1 MIESNLKKMNAVK
14 FKHCLAIL
22 TLLAGALGTQAH
34 AQTGILPKE
43 SKSEKTDKKADEV
56 SAVKISDQL
65 EIWKKQVAEDMDRLS
80 KFIVESELP
89 PKVSEADLENR
100 KRTLERTQLAI
111 SRHFNAIKSIDEN
124 KLALEGAKKAAAEWS
139 GYGDNPPK
147 SMLVLDELNN
157 RKETLAEKTASDR
170 SSLDIYQRTLDG
182 WLEES
187 KRLDARI
194 SEAQKNQPGTE
205 DRNHAA
211 VWNLESDKE
220 KQRLLFI
227 QSSALQFSITA
238 LKTSI
243 QTLDWESDLL
253 RKKIREANLT
263 AVLGKE
269 DIEQINAASSD
280 RRKAL
285 RAEIDA
291 LRNRQSK
298 ASADEAKALA
308 NLESAKSAEPADPLA
323 LELASINH
331 EASQV
336 RLDSIQQMISSLE
349 SLGQIEAYI
358 PESYQHRLIL
368 LDPKSSPSER
378 KDSVTALQSLQQRLA
393 TWEVVANNE
402 LKAITAAIGNEQAR
416 ATSFPAD
423 DPRLSSLNRI
433 RTSLWERQSLMQ
445 RLIQSISNQTRTLD
459 SWLAIHL
466 SKNKEAL
473 HEKVSGLFQRLWAST
488 KRVWDIPIN
497 QYEDVIE
504 RDGQKI
510 VQIRDVSLGSMIQ
523 ALILFVIAYL
533 VASNIFRRIQHM
545 LVGRGIIGEN
555 QARTLKNWIML
566 LVAFLLAL
574 ATLNWL
580 SIPLTIFAFLA
591 GALAI
596 GVGFGTQTI
605 IKNFISGIILL
616 FERKIRVGDIVE
628 VDNTVGVVSE
638 INTRSSIIRG
648 FNGVESLV
656 PNALFLENR
665 VVNWTLNNRLLLR
678 EIKISVAYGS
688 PTQDVIEIL
697 KGVAQ
702 RHGLVLKKPEPFAT
716 LSNFGDHAL
725 DFTLYFWVEIQE
737 GNNRLVIDSDL
748 RVMIEKCLADAGI
761 SIPFP
766 QRDLN
771 LGTSKPLQI
780 QIQSAETPQ

>member
-1 MIESNLKKMNAVK
+1 MIESNLKKMNVVK
-14 FKHCLAIL
+14 FKSYLAIL
-22 TLLAGALGTQAH
+22 IVLTGLSGAQAQ

-43 SKSEKTDKKADEV
+43 SKPEKKTDEV
-56 SAVKISDQL
+56 SAVKIGDQL
-65 EIWKKQVAEDMDRLS
+65 GIWKKQVEEDLDRLS
-80 KFIVESELP
+80 KFIVESPLP
-89 PKVSEADLENR
+89 PKVGEADLENR

-111 SRHFNAIKSIDEN
+111 SRHFDAIKRIEEN
-124 KLALEGAKKAAAEWS
+124 KLALEAARTAAAEWS

-170 SSLDIYQRTLDG
+170 SSLDIYQQTLDG
-182 WLEES
+182 WLAES
-187 KRLDARI
+187 KKLDARI
-194 SEAQKNQPGTE
+194 SEARKNQDAAE
-205 DRNHAA
+205 DRNPAGL
-211 VWNLESDKE
+211 WNLESDKE

-227 QSSALQFSITA
+227 QSGALQLSINA
-238 LKTSI
+238 LKTNI

-253 RKKIREANLT
+253 RKKIREASLT
-263 AVLGKE
+263 AVLSKE

-285 RAEIDA
+285 RAEIDL

-298 ASADEAKALA
+298 ASSDEAKALA
-308 NLESAKSAEPADPLA
+308 TLESTKSAEPADPSA
-323 LELASINH
+323 LELARLNH
-331 EASQV
+331 EASQA
-336 RLDSIQQMISSLE
+336 RLDAIQQMIGSLE

-358 PESYQHRLIL
+358 PESYQHRLVL
-368 LDPKSSPSER
+368 LDPKSSSSER
-378 KDSVTALQSLQQRLA
+378 KDSIAALQSLQQRLA
-393 TWEVVANNE
+393 TWNVVANNE

-423 DPRLSSLNRI
+423 DPRLASLNRI

-459 SWLAIHL
+459 NWLAFHL

-473 HEKVSGLFQRLWAST
+473 HEKVSGVFQGFWTST
-488 KRVWDIPIN
+488 KKVWDIPIN
-497 QYEDVIE
+497 QYEEVME

-510 VQIRDVSLGSMIQ
+510 VEIRDVSLGSIIQ

-533 VASNIFRRIQHM
+533 IASNIFRRIQHM
-545 LVGRGIIGEN
+545 LVHRGMIGEN

-580 SIPLTIFAFLA
+580 NIPVTIFAFLA

-628 VDNTVGVVSE
+628 VDSTVGVVSE

-665 VVNWTLNNRLLLR
+665 VVNWTLNNRHLLR
-678 EIKISVAYGS
+678 EIKIGVAYGS
-688 PTQDVIEIL
+688 PTQEVIDIL
-697 KGVAQ
+697 RGVAE
-702 RHGLVLKKPEPFAT
+702 RHGLILKKPEPFAT
-716 LSNFGDHAL
+716 LSGFGDNSL

-748 RVMIEKCLADAGI
+748 RIMIEKCLREAGI
-761 SIPFP
+761 SIPFQ
-766 QRDLN
+766 QRDLH

-780 QIQSAETPQ
+780 QIQSGDAPP

>member
-1 MIESNLKKMNAVK
+1 MIESNLKKMNVAK
-14 FKHCLAIL
+14 FKPYLAIL
-22 TLLAGALGTQAH
+22 IVLTGLSGAQAQ

-43 SKSEKTDKKADEV
+43 SKPEKKTDEV
-56 SAVKISDQL
+56 SAVKIGDQL
-65 EIWKKQVAEDMDRLS
+65 GIWKKQVEEDLDRLS
-80 KFIVESELP
+80 KFIVESPLP
-89 PKVSEADLENR
+89 PKVGEADLENR

-111 SRHFNAIKSIDEN
+111 SRHFDAIKRIEEN
-124 KLALEGAKKAAAEWS
+124 KLALEAARTAAAEWS

-157 RKETLAEKTASDR
+157 RKETLVEKTASDR
-170 SSLDIYQRTLDG
+170 SSLDIYQQTLDG
-182 WLEES
+182 WLAES
-187 KRLDARI
+187 KKLDARI
-194 SEAQKNQPGTE
+194 SEARKNQDAAE
-205 DRNHAA
+205 DRNPAGL
-211 VWNLESDKE
+211 WNLESDKE

-227 QSSALQFSITA
+227 QSGALQLSINA
-238 LKTSI
+238 LKTNI

-253 RKKIREANLT
+253 RKKIREASLT
-263 AVLGKE
+263 AVLSKE

-285 RAEIDA
+285 RAEIDL

-298 ASADEAKALA
+298 ASSDEAKALA
-308 NLESAKSAEPADPLA
+308 TLESTKSAEPADPSA
-323 LELASINH
+323 LELARLNH
-331 EASQV
+331 EASQA
-336 RLDSIQQMISSLE
+336 RLDAIQQMIGSLE

-358 PESYQHRLIL
+358 PESYQHRLVL
-368 LDPKSSPSER
+368 LDPKSSSSER
-378 KDSVTALQSLQQRLA
+378 KDSIAALQSLQQRLA
-393 TWEVVANNE
+393 TWNVVANNE

-423 DPRLSSLNRI
+423 DPRLASLNRI

-459 SWLAIHL
+459 NWLAFHL

-473 HEKVSGLFQRLWAST
+473 HEKVSGVFQGFWTST
-488 KRVWDIPIN
+488 KKVWDIPIN
-497 QYEDVIE
+497 QYEEVME

-510 VQIRDVSLGSMIQ
+510 VEIRDVSLGSIIQ

-533 VASNIFRRIQHM
+533 IASNIFRRIQHM
-545 LVGRGIIGEN
+545 LVHRGMIGEN

-580 SIPLTIFAFLA
+580 NIPVTIFAFLA

-628 VDNTVGVVSE
+628 VDSTVGVVSE

-665 VVNWTLNNRLLLR
+665 VVNWTLNNRHLLR
-678 EIKISVAYGS
+678 EIKIGVAYGS
-688 PTQDVIEIL
+688 PTQEVIDIL
-697 KGVAQ
+697 RGVAE
-702 RHGLVLKKPEPFAT
+702 RHGLILKKPEPFAT
-716 LSNFGDHAL
+716 LSGFGDNSL

-748 RVMIEKCLADAGI
+748 RIMIEKCLREAGI
-761 SIPFP
+761 SIPFQ
-766 QRDLN
+766 QRDLH

-780 QIQSAETPQ
+780 QIQSGDAPP